1 MQLTNNNMSIASRWI
16 SLSVVALAVA
26 GLAVAYG
33 LSPKPTASP
42 SDDRLSVAASFYP
55 IAFVATRVG
64 GDHARVT
71 NLTPAGAEPHDFDPT
86 AKDVASVYDSGV
98 FLYNGGGVDAWAS
111 KLAGDVASG
120 GTRVMEMREHVG
132 PLLAA
137 VEHHHEGEEDEE
149 EYGEETFDEHF
160 WLDPN
165 RLMLEADAVAET
177 FAAADPEHADAYRA
191 NAAALRAD
199 LANLDQDFRVGLAAC
214 ETPVAITS
222 HAAFGYLA
230 HAYGFEQLPIAGI
243 SPDDEP
249 SAGDLAELAEE
260 ARVHNVGYVFF
271 ETLASPKLAQTLA
284 REVGAQTLVFNPLE
298 GLTPEQTEAGNDYFS
313 VMRENLANLKT
324 AMLCQ

>member
-1 MQLTNNNMSIASRWI
+1 MQLTNNNMSVTSKWI

-33 LSPKPTASP
+33 LSPKPSAP
-42 SDDRLSVAASFYP
+42 APDDRLAVTASFYP
-55 IAFVATRVG
+55 VAFVAARVG
-64 GDHARVT
+64 GDHASVA

-86 AKDVASVYDSGV
+86 AKDVASVYDSDA

-111 KLAGDVASG
+111 KLAEDVASG
-120 GTRVMEMREHVG
+120 GTRVMQMRDHVG

-137 VEHHHEGEEDEE
+137 AEHHHEGEEEE
-149 EYGEETFDEHF
+149 ERGEETFDEHF

-165 RLMLEADAVAET
+165 RLMLEADAAAET

-199 LANLDQDFRVGLAAC
+199 LAALDREFRSGLAAC

-230 HAYGFEQLPIAGI
+230 HAYGFEQLSIAGI

-260 ARVHNVGYVFF
+260 ARVHNVGYIFF
-271 ETLASPKLAQTLA
+271 ETLASPKLAETLA

-298 GLTPEQTEAGNDYFS
+298 GLTPEQADAGSDYFS